1 MQSHPL
7 PRNKCYAYAAE
18 GQSGSRP
25 HCLLS
30 RKGYSPVK
38 YILEKLQSLEKL
50 VIALGFAIMVVAS
63 FIQVVNRNV
72 FKIPVTGFEEA
83 SKYAMVYMVLLA
95 TELGLRDGTQ
105 ISINGVVD
113 KLHGLFGRIVRIVS
127 KLIVIIFSSVMLRA
141 GIAMVTR
148 QFKIN
153 QTSPGLGMPMWIP
166 YMAIVLGFGLITIV
180 QFAALIKLFVTK
192 EGGK

>member
-1 MQSHPL
+1 M
-7 PRNKCYAYAAE
+7 
-18 GQSGSRP
+18 
-25 HCLLS
+25 
-30 RKGYSPVK
+30 K

-113 KLHGLFGRIVRIVS
+113 KLHGLFGRIVRIIS